1 MLEVIDAWHFGS
13 GYCFFVYLLAA
24 EPMLGRQWYWQA
36 VLLHSCHGVR
46 LSWTA
51 QAPQG
56 DQQKRL
62 PHISILGERGIAVLA
77 RLLFTFFP
85 WCYNCIIKLS
95 SQVQC
100 RYCWWIVVACGSRDG
115 KICCAVCSLGT
126 LRQVITPPR
135 LLPLIHKPYKD
146 VVSEGGGKNF
156 NVHSNIVTV
165 GRES

>member
-1 MLEVIDAWHFGS
+1 MLDTLVVGTASLFICWLLSPCLAGS
-13 GYCFFVYLLAA
+13 GI
-24 EPMLGRQWYWQA
+24 GRLCSCTA
-36 VLLHSCHGVR
+36 VMVCGFPGQPRHPRVTS
-46 LSWTA
+46 S
-51 QAPQG
+51 
-56 DQQKRL
+56 KRL